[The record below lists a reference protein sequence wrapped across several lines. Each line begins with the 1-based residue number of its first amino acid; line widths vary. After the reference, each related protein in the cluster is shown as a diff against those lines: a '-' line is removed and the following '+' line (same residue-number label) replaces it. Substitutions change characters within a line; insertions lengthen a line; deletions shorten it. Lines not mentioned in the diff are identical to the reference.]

1 MGDRIVIKERKIY
14 VLEGKLRREIIQL
27 HYDIPVGGHRGR
39 WKTTELVTR
48 NYWWLGVM
56 KEVDVM
62 RAPKRK

>member
-14 VLEGKLRREIIQL
+14 VLEGKLRREIIRL
-27 HYDIPVGGHRGR
+27 HYNTPVGGHRGR

-48 NYWWLGVM
+48 NYWWPGVM
-56 KEVDVM
+56 KEVGVM